1 MLIFCFTSP
10 SLLPWQCC
18 QRWVYSP
25 HLYTDRHARW
35 WWGWACSIYQSWQ
48 WAGKRGRA
56 ACDSLWTGRRSTR
69 PAVAAMPRRMSWT
82 LRRLMPRTAGSGGQS
97 SPEPRTGGCTPPLP
111 CIALDCTG
119 SGFVQCTGSVWCSRR
134 SKKAAWAKIKKNS
147 YDFIFANSVLT
158 KVTCNFQLILDFK
171 SLMVA
176 LTDRSRK
183 V

>member
-1 MLIFCFTSP
+1 MCQSHRVRQLHSVWPLFMLIFSFTSP

-25 HLYTDRHARW
+25 HLYTGRHARW

-82 LRRLMPRTAGSGGQS
+82 LHRLMPRSAGSGGQS

-111 CIALDCTG
+111 CIALDCTE
-119 SGFVQCTGSVWCSRR
+119 SGFVRCTGSVWCSQR

-147 YDFIFANSVLT
+147 
-158 KVTCNFQLILDFK
+158 
-171 SLMVA
+171 
-176 LTDRSRK
+176 
-183 V
+183 